1 MIISQFNQKGA
12 GLQKLEEGLYRTG
25 DKSVSIRLN
34 PEAKN

>member
-1 MIISQFNQKGA
+1 MIISQFNEKGA
-12 GLQKLEEGLYRTG
+12 GLEKIKDGLYRTG